1 MIGLVLIILI
11 TGSCRETL
19 HENLSE
25 DEANEIVRRLRQY
38 GIEAEKDQS
47 SVFGKES
54 QWTVA
59 VPDADFKA
67 SLEILDA
74 LHLPRP
80 RIQSHE
86 AIMKQGSLI
95 PTAKEEE
102 RLELYSRQEELREAL
117 LKMNGIYDAI
127 VLITGP
133 EKGPFQQKS
142 AEPSSASVMIFCS
155 AEGAIHLKIPEIQE
169 FIASAWP
176 NLAKERVT
184 VLLHVEG
191 GKKGDSI
198 SPQGGDFAVIGPI
211 EVSKGTKPYFIG
223 LILFLCAS
231 IILLAA
237 FLVISILRYR
247 KKMKKRGEP
256 NEIVTGT
263 MKKVDSQE
271 ASETQ

>member
-1 MIGLVLIILI
+1 LSRAEFIHTSKDGRSDDRPRPHDFDHWFMP
-11 TGSCRETL
+11 ETL

-155 AEGAIHLKIPEIQE
+155 AEGAIHLKISEIQE

-211 EVSKGTKPYFIG
+211 EVSKGQNLTLSASFSLVCLHQSSWLHSSLFPSSDTKKDEEKG
-223 LILFLCAS
+223 GA
-231 IILLAA
+231 
-237 FLVISILRYR
+237 
-247 KKMKKRGEP
+247 
-256 NEIVTGT
+256 
-263 MKKVDSQE
+263 Q
-271 ASETQ
+271 